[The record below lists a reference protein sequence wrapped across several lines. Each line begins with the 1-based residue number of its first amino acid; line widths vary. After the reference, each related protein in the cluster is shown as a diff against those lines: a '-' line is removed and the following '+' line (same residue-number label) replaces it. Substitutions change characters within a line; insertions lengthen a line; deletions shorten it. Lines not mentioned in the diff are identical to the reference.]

1 MKNLIKGILVPDVL
15 QTAIVA
21 VGVGLDVKIGVGDG
35 TTVLKGV
42 GVKEGDT
49 VGV

>member
-1 MKNLIKGILVPDVL
+1 LIIGILVPDVL
-15 QTAIVA
+15 QAAIVA

-35 TTVLKGV
+35 STVLEGV
-42 GVKEGDT
+42 GVVEGVK